1 MLSLLAAGH
10 SFCADSPGFRST
22 PRPGTMRL
30 APLVSL
36 LPFSFV
42 QMTLHTA
49 PPAGRGPP
57 LGLITSP
64 EDVPSL
70 IVERH
75 WREIPIVGDLLGIVI
90 AALALCLPTV
100 LIGLA
105 IAALAREWPGASIKG
120 RRVWGGGGGR

>member
-1 MLSLLAAGH
+1 
-10 SFCADSPGFRST
+10 
-22 PRPGTMRL
+22 MRL

-105 IAALAREWPGASIKG
+105 IAALAGMAGRIHQG